1 MNVEL
6 IKVYYAGAHANK
18 VLPQNY
24 HIKEPAGNGY
34 ARALIIQRE
43 KRTLVFDPFNFQGW
57 DVANHCGEINVLNNG
72 HQEPAPRYDMD
83 VEFWKK
89 FLLEK
94 WHHFAAL
101 NMNKDWLRASIIMKE
116 LGAEVPKVMTAE
128 AVDAMEANG
137 EDVTG
142 IIIQKPKKQRSAGKE
157 VNPEGFKPL
166 KKQSKRG
173 MVCDFFLKDTPQ
185 PIVECMSEFGM
196 SRSNVL
202 SHLSCAN
209 RDQGWGYD
217 IVGDCVKTVV
227 PEGEEP
233 WEFDILN

>member
-1 MNVEL
+1 MSVEL
-6 IKVYYAGAHANK
+6 IKVYYAGSHANK

-57 DVANHCGEINVLNNG
+57 DVANHAGEINILVKG
-72 HQEPAPRYDMD
+72 RQMPAPRYDMD
-83 VEFWKK
+83 VEFWKA
-89 FLLEK
+89 FLLDK
-94 WHHFAAL
+94 WHHFAKL
-101 NMNKDWLRASIIMKE
+101 GMQKDWLRASIIMKE

-128 AVDAMEANG
+128 AVAVMEANG
-137 EDVTG
+137 EDVAD
-142 IIIQKPKKQRSAGKE
+142 IIIQKPKKQRSPGKQ
-157 VNPEGFKPL
+157 VNPEIFKSL

-173 MVCDFFLKDTPQ
+173 KVCDFFLKDTPQ

-196 SRSNVL
+196 TRSNVL

-209 RDQGWGYD
+209 RDQGWGYE
-217 IVGDCVKTVV
+217 IVGDCVKTIV
-227 PEGEEP
+227 PEGSEP